1 MKPNG
6 LYEKLPIDGT
16 EVHVQELL
24 FEQSYL
30 QQ

>member
-16 EVHVQELL
+16 EVNVQELL